1 MPLVC
6 VMGEKTSS
14 ANAFPDDG
22 LCDYIFFDSLYKNGR
37 NMVSRKATYS
47 NSLNTF
53 LNEHPPYQTTSLGV
67 GFSYHYLP
75 MAEEELKGRNPSP
88 LASFWQQDV
97 YHVGILDTP
106 TLMPE
111 NQTKAAISTLKEID
125 SLLETRRQLGK
136 VLISVLAIPDPE
148 LDWSLEFAIYFSDV
162 GFTPSM
168 VISLGHYRFGDNTVK
183 NCVIMPPTRHP
194 FDLPPDDIARDYNY
208 DLSTAVFSIRELYHK
223 RASSRGL
230 VSVTMKGRWTVPMS
244 PDHVDFFSRCLSDP
258 SSKSDFGSYT
268 EVCADARSASGVRNK
283 VQLTFSSKHCAMLT
297 YNPSTKRAFVYD
309 NEDALALKLCSAK
322 DQDRELKFGIAAYDI
337 DYDDY
342 ENQCGFLNKYGRHSR
357 LKQLKMII
365 DYFRTQ
371 SGPPFNEEACRVFGA
386 GDGRG

>member
-268 EVCADARSASGVRNK
+268 E
-283 VQLTFSSKHCAMLT
+283 
-297 YNPSTKRAFVYD
+297 
-309 NEDALALKLCSAK
+309 LCSAK